1 MLFLVSTCWGSFLA
15 RRALWVL
22 NRCLLAENADY
33 SCSLIGGMVKVTSP
47 LIVAESE
54 LRFSFRV
61 RALAEILTW
70 YVKLAAGKRRGIL
83 IEFLL
88 MY

>member
-1 MLFLVSTCWGSFLA
+1 MS
-15 RRALWVL
+15 
-22 NRCLLAENADY
+22 
-33 SCSLIGGMVKVTSP
+33 GMVKVTSP

-70 YVKLAAGKRRGIL
+70 CVKLAAGKRRGIL